1 MSETEIKDISVML
14 VDDQNLVREGIKSLL
29 NLAGHVKIVGEAGDG
44 QEALEIM
51 TSLNPDVILMDIR
64 MPRLDG
70 IEAVKAMKEQ
80 GINIPVI
87 ILTTFD
93 DHELVLNGIRAGA
106 RGFLLKDVSLESL
119 VEAIETVAKGETLIQ
134 PAVTERVIKGF
145 TELQKEG
152 QSKVEKEPV
161 QDPLTQR
168 EIEILRLMAGG
179 YSNKEISRA
188 IFKSEG
194 TIKNHVSNI
203 LAKLGV
209 RDRTRAVLKALEL
222 GVI

>member
-1 MSETEIKDISVML
+1 MSDTVNVML
-14 VDDQNLVREGIKSLL
+14 VDDQTLVREGIKSLL
-29 NLAGHVKIVGEAGDG
+29 QLAGHVRIVGEASDG
-44 QEALEIM
+44 LEALEE
-51 TSLNPDVILMDIR
+51 LPRCQPDVVLMDIR
-64 MPRLDG
+64 MPRMDG
-70 IEAVKAMKEQ
+70 IAAMTQMKEQ
-80 GINIPVI
+80 GIQTPVI

-119 VEAIETVAKGETLIQ
+119 VEAIETVKNGETLIQ
-134 PAVTERVIKGF
+134 PAVTERVLKGF
-145 TELQKEG
+145 TELQG
-152 QSKVEKEPV
+152 DSKVEKDPV
-161 QDPLTQR
+161 QEPLTQR

-203 LAKLGV
+203 LAKLNV

-222 GVI
+222 GLI